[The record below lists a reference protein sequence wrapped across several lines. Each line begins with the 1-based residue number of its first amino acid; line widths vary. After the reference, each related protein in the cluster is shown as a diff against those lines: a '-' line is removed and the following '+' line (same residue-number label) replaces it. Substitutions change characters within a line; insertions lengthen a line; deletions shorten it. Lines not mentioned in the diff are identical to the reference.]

1 MNVREPAKV
10 WLLVWFWVWFVVFFS
25 PLPPPQCFLEYVG
38 YLCFCLPVV
47 ECLPLTLVKK
57 FKAIDSNNLYWK
69 SNWIR
74 YFLKTTHSS
83 NSSFIASSL
92 YKHKFVQLASG
103 YDPVRWLD
111 AWMNSEKYFYS
122 VKNLFLITWGKNIP
136 FWFLATVLILNC
148 LVTWKYNFTS

>member
-1 MNVREPAKV
+1 MN
-10 WLLVWFWVWFVVFFS
+10 LLKTCCWFGFGLLF
-25 PLPPPQCFLEYVG
+25 PLPPPAKCFLEYVG
-38 YLCFCLPVV
+38 YLCFCPPVV
-47 ECLPLTLVKK
+47 ECHPLTLVKK
-57 FKAIDSNNLYWK
+57 FKAIDSNNLCWK

-83 NSSFIASSL
+83 NSFFIASSL

-122 VKNLFLITWGKNIP
+122 VKKLFLITWGKKYSILI
-136 FWFLATVLILNC
+136 LATVLILNC